1 MGRSQ
6 RHLREIQGIDSAGE
20 VDVGNPA
27 AMPTFASTPAITG
40 TPTVGETLT
49 LDPPVV
55 NSTTPVVTTF
65 QWEADGTAIADAVA
79 STYVLVSGDVG
90 KQITCEVTASN
101 MAGTVTGTSNSIGP
115 VVSGV

>member
-27 AMPTFASTPAITG
+27 AMPSFASTPAITG
-40 TPTVGETLT
+40 TATVGQTLT
-49 LDPPVV
+49 LAPPVV

-65 QWEADGTAIADAVA
+65 QWKAGGVTIAGAVA
-79 STYVLVSGDVG
+79 STYVLVSGDAG

-101 MAGTVTGTSNSIGP
+101 AAGTVTATSNSIGP
-115 VVSGV
+115 VA